1 MVKFLAS
8 HSKMHIEEKLGV
20 IKDQGHFYQLYLLR
34 VRVMANLSIGVKSL
48 SNQYLGIHWYH
59 RVDIMQAYQMIFLK

>member
-20 IKDQGHFYQLYLLR
+20 IKDQPF
-34 VRVMANLSIGVKSL
+34 LSVVSVEGASDGKLEYWSEDL
-48 SNQYLGIHWYH
+48 E
-59 RVDIMQAYQMIFLK
+59 